1 MTVELT
7 RAERRRVERR
17 RPRVSIIGV
26 LGELL
31 ITGGVLVM
39 AFLGWQLWL
48 NNIISSNE
56 QKNEA
61 TQASELWNK
70 TDKGAAIPPVRA
82 ELPDS
87 GPPQVDS
94 APGETVHFGNIII
107 PRFGADYTIPIREGV
122 GINDVLA
129 YGVGHYP
136 DTQMPGDIGNIALAG
151 HRTGWGEPFR
161 DIVNLQVGD
170 NIYIE
175 TQAGWYQ
182 YVYRSLEY
190 VMPSGVGVLDAV
202 PQVPNAVST
211 DRVLTLTSCN
221 PVTTAAERIIAYAVY
236 ETWYPRAGGP
246 PAEIA
251 GVVQMAVSG

>member
-1 MTVELT
+1 MTVELS
-7 RAERRRVERR
+7 RVERRRAERR
-17 RPRVSIIGV
+17 RPRVTVVGV

-48 NNIISSNE
+48 NNVISSSE
-56 QKNEA
+56 QKTEA
-61 TQASELWNK
+61 TQASEQWSMS
-70 TDKGAAIPPVRA
+70 DKGEAVTPAPVERA
-82 ELPDS
+82 DP
-87 GPPQVDS
+87 GAPQVDI
-94 APGETVHFGNIII
+94 APGNAEHFANVII

-122 GINDVLA
+122 GVKDVLA

-136 DTQMPGDIGNIALAG
+136 DTQMPGDVGNVALAA

-161 DIVNLQVGD
+161 KIVDLQVGD
-170 NIYIE
+170 NIYVE
-175 TQAGWYQ
+175 TEAGWYQ

-190 VMPSGVGVLDAV
+190 VMPTGVGVLNPVPQVADAV
-202 PQVPNAVST
+202 PT
-211 DRVLTLTSCN
+211 DRILTLTSCN
-221 PVTTAAERIIAYAVY
+221 PITTAAERIIAYAVY

-251 GVVQMAVSG
+251 AVAQVAAAG

>member
-1 MTVELT
+1 MTVELSRVEQR
-7 RAERRRVERR
+7 RAERRSRVT
-17 RPRVSIIGV
+17 VVGV

-56 QKNEA
+56 QKSQAME
-61 TQASELWNK
+61 ASEQWSMG
-70 TDKGAAIPPVRA
+70 DKGEAITAAPVDRTDPGA
-82 ELPDS
+82 
-87 GPPQVDS
+87 PQVDI
-94 APGETVHFGNIII
+94 APGNAVQFANIII
-107 PRFGADYTIPIREGV
+107 PRFGADYTIPVRQGV
-122 GINDVLA
+122 GVKDVLA
-129 YGVGHYP
+129 YGVGHY
-136 DTQMPGDIGNIALAG
+136 DGTQMPGDVGNVALAA

-161 DIVNLQVGD
+161 KIVDLQVGD

-175 TQAGWYQ
+175 TEAGWYQ

-190 VMPSGVGVLDAV
+190 VMPSGVEVIGAV
-202 PQVPNAVST
+202 PQMPDAAPT
-211 DRVLTLTSCN
+211 DRLLTLTSCN

-251 GVVQMAVSG
+251 AVAQVAAAG